1 MVGHRPGFA
10 PWRAVPRIV
19 YNPPMSGPRA
29 GTISPSIGAE
39 NRATVAAGFVR
50 GLLSGLAPRRAEEVL
65 GAAGLGREHL
75 GDAVRTPIAAYTALY
90 NAVVR
95 ELSDEGFGLF
105 AAPLRPGTFE
115 FLCRGTIGAPTLGI
129 ALTRAAHFLA
139 VVLPDLEV
147 RVDSRGEV
155 AWIEISEPVRL
166 RAHDSDPR
174 RVFAYEWLLRILHG
188 LACWL
193 AGRSLALDSVAFP
206 YPPPAHAAEY
216 ARVYT
221 EHSTFGAP
229 SLLARFDAR
238 LLSLPVR
245 RTEAELATFLE
256 GAPGKISMLYRRDR
270 EMALAVREY
279 LSASLKEAPGFDE
292 VAAALH
298 LSPRSLHRRLAEEDT
313 SFRRIRERLRRE
325 QAVQRLEST
334 KQSVAGIAEALGYS
348 EPSAFFRAFV
358 GWTGVAPTQYRKRN

>member
-1 MVGHRPGFA
+1 MSP
-10 PWRAVPRIV
+10 PR
-19 YNPPMSGPRA
+19 SGT
-29 GTISPSIGAE
+29 GLPSIEAD

-50 GLLSGLAPRRAEEVL
+50 GLLSGLAPQRAEGVL
-65 GAAGLGREHL
+65 GAAGLGRNHL
-75 GDAVRTPIAAYTALY
+75 DDAVRTPIAAYAALY

-105 AAPLRPGTFE
+105 ASPLRPGTFE

-155 AWIEISEPVRL
+155 ALIEIRERLRL

-174 RVFAYEWLLRILHG
+174 RVFAYEWLLRLLHG

-206 YPPPAHAAEY
+206 YPQPAHAAEY

-221 EHSTFGAP
+221 ERSTFGAP
-229 SLLARFDAR
+229 SLVAKLDAKLLGLA
-238 LLSLPVR
+238 VR
-245 RTEAELATFLE
+245 RNEGELATFLE

-279 LSASLKEAPGFDE
+279 LGASLKDAPGFDQ

-298 LSPRSLHRRLAEEDT
+298 VSPRSLHRRLAEEDT

-325 QAVQRLEST
+325 QALQRLENT
-334 KQSVAGIAEALGYS
+334 RQSVAEIAEALGYS

-358 GWTGVAPTQYRKRN
+358 GWTGVSPTQHRKRH

>member
-1 MVGHRPGFA
+1 MDRPGA
-10 PWRAVPRIV
+10 ASVA
-19 YNPPMSGPRA
+19 SA
-29 GTISPSIGAE
+29 EAE
-39 NRATVAAGFVR
+39 NRATVAAGFVA
-50 GLLSGLAPRRAEEVL
+50 GLLSGVRGNARARLL
-65 GAAGLGREHL
+65 GAAGLGPSHL
-75 GDAVRTPIAAYTALY
+75 EGPARAPIASYAALY

-95 ELSDEGFGLF
+95 ELGDEGFGLLSE
-105 AAPLRPGTFE
+105 PLRPGVFE

-129 ALTRAAHFLA
+129 ALARAARFLA
-139 VVLPDLEV
+139 LVIPDLEV
-147 RVDSRGEV
+147 RVDSKGEA
-155 AWIEISEPVRL
+155 AWIEIRERRRL

-174 RVFAYEWLLRILHG
+174 RVFVYEWLLRLLHG

-206 YPPPAHAAEY
+206 YPQPAHAAEY

-229 SLLARFDAR
+229 SLVARLDAR
-238 LLSLPVR
+238 LLGLPVR

-279 LSASLKEAPGFDE
+279 LGGSLKDAPGFAE

-298 LSPRSLHRRLAEEDT
+298 LSTRSLHRRLVEEGT
-313 SFRRIRERLRRE
+313 SFRQIRDRLRRE
-325 QAVQRLEST
+325 QALQRLENT
-334 KQSVAGIAEALGYS
+334 KQSVAEIAEALGYS

-358 GWTGVAPTQYRKRN
+358 GWTGASPTRYRKRT

>member
-1 MVGHRPGFA
+1 M
-10 PWRAVPRIV
+10 
-19 YNPPMSGPRA
+19 
-29 GTISPSIGAE
+29 
-39 NRATVAAGFVR
+39 
-50 GLLSGLAPRRAEEVL
+50 L

-75 GDAVRTPIAAYTALY
+75 NDAMRTPIAAYTALY
-90 NAVVR
+90 NVVVR

-105 AAPLRPGTFE
+105 GSPLRPATFE
-115 FLCRGTIGAPTLGI
+115 FLCRGAIGAPTLGI
-129 ALTRAAHFLA
+129 ALARAAHFLA

-147 RVDSRGEV
+147 RVDSRSEV
-155 AWIEISEPVRL
+155 AWIQIREPIRL
-166 RAHDSDPR
+166 RVHDSDPR

-206 YPPPAHAAEY
+206 YPPPVHAAEY

-229 SLLARFDAR
+229 SLVARFDAQ
-238 LLSLPVR
+238 LLGLPVH

-256 GAPGKISMLYRRDR
+256 GSPGKISMLYRRDR

-279 LSASLKEAPGFDE
+279 LGASLKDAPGIDE

-298 LSPRSLHRRLAEEDT
+298 LSARSLHRRLAEEHT
-313 SFRRIRERLRRE
+313 SFRKIRDRLRHD
-325 QAVQRLEST
+325 QALQRLENT
-334 KQSVAGIAEALGYS
+334 KQGVAEIAEALGYS

-358 GWTGVAPTQYRKRN
+358 GWTGVSPTQYRKRR

>member
-1 MVGHRPGFA
+1 MIDRSTA
-10 PWRAVPRIV
+10 AADVP
-19 YNPPMSGPRA
+19 S
-29 GTISPSIGAE
+29 TEAE

-50 GLLSGLAPRRAEEVL
+50 GLLSGLAPQRAEEVL
-65 GAAGLGREHL
+65 GAAGLGRGHL
-75 GDAVRTPIAAYTALY
+75 DDAVRTPIAAYAALY

-105 AAPLRPGTFE
+105 ASPLRPGTFE

-129 ALTRAAHFLA
+129 ALARGAHFLA

-155 AWIEISEPVRL
+155 AWIEIRERLRL

-174 RVFAYEWLLRILHG
+174 RVFVYEWLLRLLHG

-206 YPPPAHAAEY
+206 YPQPTHAAEY

-221 EHSTFGAP
+221 ERSAFRAP
-229 SLLARFDAR
+229 SLVAR
-238 LLSLPVR
+238 LDAKLFGLPVR
-245 RTEAELATFLE
+245 RTDAELTTFLE

-279 LSASLKEAPGFDE
+279 LRASLKDAPGFAE

-298 LSPRSLHRRLAEEDT
+298 LSTRSLHRRLSEEDT
-313 SFRRIRERLRRE
+313 GFRQIRERLRQD
-325 QAVQRLEST
+325 QALQRLETT
-334 KQSVAGIAEALGYS
+334 KQSVAEIAEALGYS

-358 GWTGVAPTQYRKRN
+358 GWTGVSPTQYRKRT

>member
-1 MVGHRPGFA
+1 
-10 PWRAVPRIV
+10 
-19 YNPPMSGPRA
+19 MSASRS
-29 GTISPSIGAE
+29 GTAAHSSEAE

-50 GLLSGLAPRRAEEVL
+50 GLLSGLAPQRAEDVL
-65 GAAGLGREHL
+65 GAAGLGRGHL
-75 GDAVRTPIAAYTALY
+75 DDAARTPIAAYAALY

-105 AAPLRPGTFE
+105 ASPLRPGTFE

-129 ALTRAAHFLA
+129 ALARAAHFLA
-139 VVLPDLEV
+139 VVLPDLAV
-147 RVDSRGEV
+147 RVDSRGEA
-155 AWIEISEPVRL
+155 AWIEIRETLRL

-174 RVFAYEWLLRILHG
+174 RVFAYEWLLRLLHG

-206 YPPPAHAAEY
+206 YPQPAHAAEY

-229 SLLARFDAR
+229 SLVAKLDAR
-238 LLSLPVR
+238 LLGLPVG

-279 LSASLKEAPGFDE
+279 LSASLKDAPRFAE

-298 LSPRSLHRRLAEEDT
+298 LSARSLHRRLAEEDT
-313 SFRRIRERLRRE
+313 SFRRIRERLRRD
-325 QAVQRLEST
+325 QALQRLENT
-334 KQSVAGIAEALGYS
+334 KQSVAEIAEALGYS

-358 GWTGVAPTQYRKRN
+358 GWTGVSPTLYRKRN

>member
-1 MVGHRPGFA
+1 MPATRSKAA
-10 PWRAVPRIV
+10 P
-19 YNPPMSGPRA
+19 YS
-29 GTISPSIGAE
+29 TEAE

-50 GLLSGLAPRRAEEVL
+50 GLLSGLAPQRTEDVL
-65 GAAGLGREHL
+65 GAAGLRSEHL
-75 GDAVRTPIAAYTALY
+75 DDAVRTPIAAYAALY
-90 NAVVR
+90 NALVR

-105 AAPLRPGTFE
+105 GSKLRPGTFE
-115 FLCRGTIGAPTLGI
+115 FLCRAAIGAPTLGV
-129 ALTRAAHFLA
+129 ALSRAAHFLA

-147 RVDSRGEV
+147 GVESKGEV
-155 AWIEISEPVRL
+155 AWMEIREPVPL
-166 RAHDSDPR
+166 RAHESDPR
-174 RVFAYEWLLRILHG
+174 RVFAYEWLLRTLHG

-193 AGRSLALDSVAFP
+193 AGRSLALESVAFP

-229 SLLARFDAR
+229 SLLARLDAR
-238 LLSLPVR
+238 LLGLPVR

-279 LSASLKEAPGFDE
+279 LGASLEDAPGFAE
-292 VAAALH
+292 VAGALH
-298 LSPRSLHRRLAEEDT
+298 LSTRSLHRRLAEEGT
-313 SFRRIRERLRRE
+313 SFRQVRERLRRD
-325 QAVQRLEST
+325 QALQRLENT
-334 KQSVAGIAEALGYS
+334 KQGVAEIAAALGYS

-358 GWTGVAPTQYRKRN
+358 AWTGVSPTQYRSAARAGSSPRSR

>member
-1 MVGHRPGFA
+1 
-10 PWRAVPRIV
+10 
-19 YNPPMSGPRA
+19 
-29 GTISPSIGAE
+29 
-39 NRATVAAGFVR
+39 VR
-50 GLLSGLAPRRAEEVL
+50 GLLSGLAPQRAGEAL

-75 GDAVRTPIAAYTALY
+75 DDAMRTPIAAYAALY
-90 NAVVR
+90 NVAVR

-105 AAPLRPGTFE
+105 GSPLRPGTFE
-115 FLCRGTIGAPTLGI
+115 FLCRGAIGAPTLGI
-129 ALTRAAHFLA
+129 ALARAAHFLA

-147 RVDSRGEV
+147 RVDSRSEV
-155 AWIEISEPVRL
+155 AWIQIREPIRL

-229 SLLARFDAR
+229 SLVARFDAK
-238 LLSLPVR
+238 LLGLPVH

-270 EMALAVREY
+270 EMALAVREF
-279 LSASLKEAPGFDE
+279 LGASLKDAPGIDA

-298 LSPRSLHRRLAEEDT
+298 LSARSLHRRLAEEHT
-313 SFRRIRERLRRE
+313 SFRKIRDRLRHD
-325 QAVQRLEST
+325 QALQRLENT
-334 KQSVAGIAEALGYS
+334 KQGVAEIAEALGYS

-358 GWTGVAPTQYRKRN
+358 GWTGVSPTQYRNGTSGSSPRSP

>member
-1 MVGHRPGFA
+1 
-10 PWRAVPRIV
+10 
-19 YNPPMSGPRA
+19 
-29 GTISPSIGAE
+29 
-39 NRATVAAGFVR
+39 
-50 GLLSGLAPRRAEEVL
+50 LSGLAPRRAEGVL
-65 GAAGLGREHL
+65 GAAGLGRGHL
-75 GDAVRTPIAAYTALY
+75 DDAARTPIVAYAALY

-105 AAPLRPGTFE
+105 ASPLRPGTFE

-129 ALTRAAHFLA
+129 ALARAAHFLA

-147 RVDSRGEV
+147 RVDSKGDV
-155 AWIEISEPVRL
+155 AWLEISERRRL
-166 RAHDSDPR
+166 RTHDSDPR
-174 RVFAYEWLLRILHG
+174 RVFAYEWLLRMLHG

-206 YPPPAHAAEY
+206 YPQPAHAAEY

-221 EHSTFGAP
+221 EHSTFGEP
-229 SLLARFDAR
+229 SLVATFAAK
-238 LLSLPVR
+238 LLGLPVR

-270 EMALAVREY
+270 EIALAVREF
-279 LSASLKEAPGFDE
+279 LGASLRDAPGFDE

-298 LSPRSLHRRLAEEDT
+298 LSTRSLHRRLAEEDT
-313 SFRRIRERLRRE
+313 SFRQIRERLRRDE
-325 QAVQRLEST
+325 ALQRLKNT
-334 KQSVAGIAEALGYS
+334 KQSVAEIAEALGYS

-358 GWTGVAPTQYRKRN
+358 GWTGVSPTQYRKRN

>member
-1 MVGHRPGFA
+1 MVA
-10 PWRAVPRIV
+10 PR
-19 YNPPMSGPRA
+19 SGA
-29 GTISPSIGAE
+29 IHPSTEAE

-50 GLLSGLAPRRAEEVL
+50 GLLSGLALQQVEDVL
-65 GAAGLGREHL
+65 GAAGLHRRHL
-75 GDAVRTPIAAYTALY
+75 EDAVRTPIAAYAALY

-105 AAPLRPGTFE
+105 GSKLRPGTFE

-147 RVDSRGEV
+147 RIESRSE
-155 AWIEISEPVRL
+155 AACIEIREPHRL
-166 RAHDSDPR
+166 GAHDSDPR
-174 RVFAYEWLLRILHG
+174 RVFAYEWLLRMLHG

-206 YPPPAHAAEY
+206 YAQPAHSAEY

-221 EHSTFGAP
+221 EHSAFDAA
-229 SLLARFDAR
+229 SLVARLDAR
-238 LLSLPVR
+238 LLGLPVR

-256 GAPGKISMLYRRDR
+256 GAPGKIAMLYRRDR
-270 EMALAVREY
+270 EMALAVRAY
-279 LSASLKEAPGFDE
+279 LSASLKETPGFDE
-292 VAAALH
+292 VARALH
-298 LSPRSLHRRLAEEDT
+298 LSTRSLHRRLAEEGT
-313 SFRRIRERLRRE
+313 SFRQIRERLRRD
-325 QAVQRLEST
+325 QALQRLENT
-334 KQSVAGIAEALGYS
+334 NESVAGIAEALGYS

-358 GWTGVAPTQYRKRN
+358 GWTGVAPTSYRKRATEGSSPPSR